1 MIKSHKS
8 PTVTA
13 LALGM
18 ILANGLLL
26 NSRIAPAFAQA
37 RFKDVQNHWAQACIE
52 DLAEKKIISG
62 YYEDGTFRP
71 NRPVSRAEFAAIVRR
86 AFPNAKPVRD
96 AMIFVDLPTDY
107 WAYKSIMEAYQ
118 TGFISSYNGSIF
130 NPTLNIPRWQVVVS
144 LSSGLRY
151 SPTQPVAD
159 ILKATFDDAADIP
172 DLAKNA
178 IAAAAEKQLV
188 VNYPNVR
195 QLKPNQDVSRA
206 EVAAFLCQA
215 VSKSGQ
221 SALVPSQYIAQVP
234 ADIQPTK
241 TEISEFG
248 KVRAEFSY
256 QQQGED
262 GKNLRIKISREGQI
276 LLDEPVLVPTRSLA
290 GNIDQKATEEISKGL
305 LLSLR
310 VRDLDGDGEP
320 EVLIDLVS
328 AKSSGDSIRNNYS
341 YIYRYETIPKK
352 YTLTQ
357 HSWGNVNYELED
369 LDRDNILEFKSQDG
383 RFREVFANY
392 TDSRLPLQIWQYR
405 QGKMLDVTKQYPVQV
420 YTNASELWVE
430 SSTRQSNNQ
439 DIKGVLAAYLASKYV
454 LGQEAEGWQLVEKI
468 YQGSDRAQFFG
479 QLRQFLASNGY
490 ASGQNTADNKPQDR
504 PDTKLQAQP
513 ETKPQDKPDTKP
525 QDKPDTKPQDKPDT
539 KPQDKPDTKD
549 NETDIAPKLVRILP
563 GSKNPIFSV
572 AISPDGKTLAA
583 SGKQEIKLWNLETG
597 EILNTLSGH
606 EGNVWSVAISP
617 DGQTLMSGSGD
628 GSAILWDIS
637 TGEIRRNLSHTGGW
651 INAVG
656 FSSDNKTAISCSHNK
671 GINLW
676 DVTTGKLLYSLDG
689 FNPMAIASQ
698 GRVFASSGGPSEIK
712 LWDVVTGALRSTLA
726 VPAVAGG
733 GIKAIAI
740 SRDGWTLA
748 HAMSGNSRIQV
759 WDLRKRQAL
768 YTLDGHSAGIEAIA
782 ISPDGQTLASS
793 SSDRTLKLWNLRTGK
808 LMHSMEGMG
817 AIAFSRDGQ
826 ILVSVG
832 KDNSIQIWQM
842 SDKVGQR

>member
-1 MIKSHKS
+1 MFKSHKS

-13 LALGM
+13 LALGL
-18 ILANGLLL
+18 ILANEVLF
-26 NSRIAPAFAQA
+26 NNRIAPAFAQT

-52 DLAEKKIISG
+52 DLADKKIISG

-71 NRPVSRAEFAAIVRR
+71 NRPVSRAEFAAILRR
-86 AFPNAKPVRD
+86 AFPNAKPVRE
-96 AMIFVDLPTDY
+96 AMTFVDLPTDY

-118 TGFISSYNGSIF
+118 TGFISSYNGSVF

-144 LSSGLRY
+144 LSNGLRY
-151 SPTQPVAD
+151 SPTQSATN
-159 ILKATFDDAADIP
+159 ILNATFDDAADIP

-221 SALVPSQYIAQVP
+221 AALVPSQYIAQVP

-241 TEISEFG
+241 TEVSEVG

-276 LLDEPVLVPTRSLA
+276 LLDEPVLLPTRSLT
-290 GNIDQKATEEISKGL
+290 GNIDRKATNEISEGL

-310 VRDLDGDGEP
+310 VRDLNGDGEP
-320 EVLIDLVS
+320 EVLVDLVS
-328 AKSSGDSIRNNYS
+328 AKRTNSIRNNYS
-341 YIYRYETIPKK
+341 YIYRYEAKPKT
-352 YTLTQ
+352 YVLTQ

-383 RFREVFANY
+383 RFREAFTNY
-392 TDSRLPLQIWQYR
+392 NDSRLPLQIWQYR

-454 LGQEAEGWQLVEKI
+454 LGQEVEGWQLVEKI
-468 YQGSDRAQFFG
+468 YQGSDRAQFLG

-490 ASGQNTADNKPQDR
+490 AVGQNTADNKPQDR

-513 ETKPQDKPDTKP
+513 DTKPQDKPDAKPQDKPDTKP
-525 QDKPDTKPQDKPDT
+525 QDRPDTKG
-539 KPQDKPDTKD
+539 
-549 NETDIAPKLVRILP
+549 NETAIAPKLVRTLP
-563 GSKNPIFSV
+563 GSKNPVFSV
-572 AISPDGKTLAA
+572 SISPDGKTLAA

-759 WDLRKRQAL
+759 WDLRKQQAL
-768 YTLDGHSAGIEAIA
+768 YTLEGHSAGVEAIA

-808 LMHSMEGMG
+808 LMHSIEGMG

-842 SDKVGQR
+842 IDKVSQR